1 MDIWTEVSNVAYSS
15 SQVGQWITDGS
26 IYPKIDKDEVLLANL
41 EVKPEPGMNGSCY
54 IQNDAYYK
62 EFVIK
67 SHKQKSVF
75 FEMTCLPAFLVNL
88 EGL

>member
-1 MDIWTEVSNVAYSS
+1 
-15 SQVGQWITDGS
+15 
-26 IYPKIDKDEVLLANL
+26 LANL